1 MKVFDQKHIKNIVL
15 IGAPKSGKTTLT
27 ETMLFEARLI
37 DRRGTVEEKN
47 TVSDYHEIEHDRG
60 NSIYATSVHTEWKS
74 FKINII
80 DTPGLDDFEGEVA
93 SSIRVADTAVLV
105 LNAQYGLEVSTE
117 NLWDTIDHHKK
128 PTLIAINQ
136 VDHPKSDFFNTYEM
150 AKSKL
155 GDAVSLIQYPLLQGE
170 SFHEVVDL
178 LKMILYRFP
187 ETGGKPEKLPIPKE
201 EVERANS
208 LHNALVE
215 KAAVHDEGLMEKY
228 FKDGTLNEND
238 LKLGLKMGMMEH
250 DVFPVFCLSAKKN
263 IGSGR
268 MMGFIDNVA
277 PAFVDTMGEL
287 TSEGKVIIPQPE
299 GPTGLFVFKTLVEPF
314 LGKVSFFKVC
324 TGQVHIGD
332 ELINSQTGEK
342 ERINQLYIMDGK
354 YRQSV
359 DHLFTGDIGATVK
372 LKSAQTNCTLH
383 SIETKIS
390 FNPIKFPSPKLRVSI
405 TTESK
410 DAEELMAEHLRHM
423 QEEDP
428 TLNLKYHKELRQLI
442 LSGQGELHL
451 AMAKWRLEQLNN
463 IQVTFG
469 TPKVPYRETIQKP
482 ATVSY
487 RHKKQSGGSGQFA
500 EVTLTVMPY
509 QQDMIVPE
517 GFNIRSTENIDL
529 EWGGKLIFHNCIVGG
544 AIDARFVP
552 AVIKGIKEVMENGPI
567 TQSYVRD
574 VVVLLHD
581 GKMHAVDSNDI
592 SFKIAGSYAF
602 KEAFMKAQPLV
613 LEPQHDLSVTV
624 GEDMV
629 GEVMTD
635 LQSRRAMVTGIETS
649 DQLQTIKAKI
659 PLSALDHYVT
669 ALKSITQGRG
679 HFSTNFSDYVPL
691 PNDLQAELIN

>member
-1 MKVFDQKHIKNIVL
+1 
-15 IGAPKSGKTTLT
+15 
-27 ETMLFEARLI
+27 
-37 DRRGTVEEKN
+37 
-47 TVSDYHEIEHDRG
+47 
-60 NSIYATSVHTEWKS
+60 
-74 FKINII
+74 
-80 DTPGLDDFEGEVA
+80 
-93 SSIRVADTAVLV
+93 
-105 LNAQYGLEVSTE
+105 
-117 NLWDTIDHHKK
+117 
-128 PTLIAINQ
+128 
-136 VDHPKSDFFNTYEM
+136 
-150 AKSKL
+150 
-155 GDAVSLIQYPLLQGE
+155 
-170 SFHEVVDL
+170 
-178 LKMILYRFP
+178 
-187 ETGGKPEKLPIPKE
+187 
-201 EVERANS
+201 
-208 LHNALVE
+208 
-215 KAAVHDEGLMEKY
+215 
-228 FKDGTLNEND
+228 
-238 LKLGLKMGMMEH
+238 
-250 DVFPVFCLSAKKN
+250 
-263 IGSGR
+263 
-268 MMGFIDNVA
+268 
-277 PAFVDTMGEL
+277 
-287 TSEGKVIIPQPE
+287 
-299 GPTGLFVFKTLVEPF
+299 
-314 LGKVSFFKVC
+314 
-324 TGQVHIGD
+324 
-332 ELINSQTGEK
+332 
-342 ERINQLYIMDGK
+342 
-354 YRQSV
+354 
-359 DHLFTGDIGATVK
+359 
-372 LKSAQTNCTLH
+372 
-383 SIETKIS
+383 
-390 FNPIKFPSPKLRVSI
+390 
-405 TTESK
+405 K

>member
-1 MKVFDQKHIKNIVL
+1 
-15 IGAPKSGKTTLT
+15 
-27 ETMLFEARLI
+27 
-37 DRRGTVEEKN
+37 
-47 TVSDYHEIEHDRG
+47 
-60 NSIYATSVHTEWKS
+60 
-74 FKINII
+74 
-80 DTPGLDDFEGEVA
+80 
-93 SSIRVADTAVLV
+93 
-105 LNAQYGLEVSTE
+105 
-117 NLWDTIDHHKK
+117 
-128 PTLIAINQ
+128 
-136 VDHPKSDFFNTYEM
+136 
-150 AKSKL
+150 
-155 GDAVSLIQYPLLQGE
+155 
-170 SFHEVVDL
+170 
-178 LKMILYRFP
+178 
-187 ETGGKPEKLPIPKE
+187 
-201 EVERANS
+201 
-208 LHNALVE
+208 
-215 KAAVHDEGLMEKY
+215 
-228 FKDGTLNEND
+228 
-238 LKLGLKMGMMEH
+238 
-250 DVFPVFCLSAKKN
+250 
-263 IGSGR
+263 
-268 MMGFIDNVA
+268 
-277 PAFVDTMGEL
+277 
-287 TSEGKVIIPQPE
+287 
-299 GPTGLFVFKTLVEPF
+299 
-314 LGKVSFFKVC
+314 
-324 TGQVHIGD
+324 
-332 ELINSQTGEK
+332 
-342 ERINQLYIMDGK
+342 
-354 YRQSV
+354 
-359 DHLFTGDIGATVK
+359 
-372 LKSAQTNCTLH
+372 
-383 SIETKIS
+383 
-390 FNPIKFPSPKLRVSI
+390 
-405 TTESK
+405 
-410 DAEELMAEHLRHM
+410 
-423 QEEDP
+423 
-428 TLNLKYHKELRQLI
+428 
-442 LSGQGELHL
+442 
-451 AMAKWRLEQLNN
+451 
-463 IQVTFG
+463 
-469 TPKVPYRETIQKP
+469 VPYRETIQKP